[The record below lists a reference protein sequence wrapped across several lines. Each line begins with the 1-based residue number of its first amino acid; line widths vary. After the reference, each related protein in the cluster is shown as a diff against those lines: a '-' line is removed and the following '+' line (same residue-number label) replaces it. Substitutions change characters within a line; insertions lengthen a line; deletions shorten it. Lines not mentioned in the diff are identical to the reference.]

1 MSEDRRVRR
10 TRKLLGEALIAEAL
24 EKGYKNIT
32 IQDVTKRADIGY
44 RTYFR
49 HYSGL
54 DELLISIAQ
63 DRLDQIYEI
72 LDLPQL
78 GDLSGNPLEYFQ
90 GIGRK
95 IFQHIENNQVNIRF
109 LLLDDSMRFVFKPI
123 MSRATERLE
132 VFLSNLPN
140 VNIPP
145 NLAAHHIISSVF
157 SLIRWWLEN
166 DNQPSSQEMGAI
178 FTDLVVKPTWLVMT
192 QKS

>member
-10 TRKLLGEALIAEAL
+10 TKKLLSEALIAEVR
-24 EKGYKNIT
+24 EKGYKNLT

-49 HYSGL
+49 HFTGL

-63 DRLDQIYEI
+63 DKLDQIYEI

-90 GIGRK
+90 DIGQK
-95 IFQHIENNQVNIRF
+95 IFLHIEKNQINIRF
-109 LLLDDSMRFVFKPI
+109 LLLDDSVRFLFKPV
-123 MSRATERLE
+123 MNRATERLE
-132 VFLSNLPN
+132 GFLSNLPQE
-140 VNIPP
+140 NIPP
-145 NLAAHHIISSVF
+145 TLAAHHIISSVF

-166 DNQPSSQEMGAI
+166 NNQPSAQEMGGI
-178 FTDLVVKPTWLVMT
+178 FTELVVKPTWMIMA